1 MDVFQKLQYDLKDDL
16 TRSKKSGKSS
26 EVETIHKELALTKT
40 YLQQAEIDRENLKK
54 QLEFYMSRRK
64 PSNASNWTPFPTMA
78 RHFSDSEDDVNDR
91 YLKILC
97 KKTSA
102 ILKMFFKE

>member
-54 QLEFYMSRRK
+54 QLEFYMSRSCLLYTS
-64 PSNASNWTPFPTMA
+64 PSPRDQRGSRMP
-78 RHFSDSEDDVNDR
+78 S
-91 YLKILC
+91 
-97 KKTSA
+97 SA
-102 ILKMFFKE
+102 

>member
-1 MDVFQKLQYDLKDDL
+1 MDVFQKLQYDLQADIKA
-16 TRSKKSGKSS
+16 GNPS

-78 RHFSDSEDDVNDR
+78 RHFSDSEDDVNER
-91 YLKILC
+91 YGIIHC
-97 KKTSA
+97 K
-102 ILKMFFKE
+102 LF